1 MTDSPLMRRLEG
13 RVAIVTGGA
22 GGLGRA
28 TAERLAQEGAKVL
41 VADINGSAAE
51 KIATEIGN
59 DASAIA
65 FDACEAESIKQMI
78 DTAVKRYG
86 RLDILDNNVAATD
99 LSGDG
104 ADTTVLDTSIETWDK
119 SFAVNVRSF
128 FIAIKY
134 ALPTMLAQGGG
145 SIINIASGAALT
157 SSGFFVAYGP
167 SKAAVVSL
175 SRYVATQYG
184 KQGVR
189 CNTICPGIIATEML
203 KAEAQA
209 TLKLA
214 LESLS
219 VPAIGE
225 PKHIAAMVA
234 YLASDEAAYTN
245 GATFSIDG
253 GGSAGTMR
261 QEKRRFK
268 D

>member
-1 MTDSPLMRRLEG
+1 MADSPPMRRLEG

-28 TAERLAQEGAKVL
+28 AAERLAQEGAKVL
-41 VADINGSAAE
+41 VADINGSAAAT
-51 KIATEIGN
+51 IAAEIGN
-59 DASAIA
+59 DASAID
-65 FDACEAESIKQMI
+65 FDAYEPESIKQMI
-78 DTAVKRYG
+78 DTAVQRYG
-86 RLDILDNNVAATD
+86 RLDILDNNVAATG
-99 LSGDG
+99 LSSDG

-134 ALPTMLAQGGG
+134 ALPTMLAQGAG

-157 SSGFFVAYGP
+157 SSGWFVAYGP

-203 KAEAQA
+203 KTQAQT
-209 TLKLA
+209 TLKQA
-214 LESLS
+214 LQHLS

-253 GGSAGTMR
+253 GGSAGTAR
-261 QEKRRFK
+261 QENRRFK